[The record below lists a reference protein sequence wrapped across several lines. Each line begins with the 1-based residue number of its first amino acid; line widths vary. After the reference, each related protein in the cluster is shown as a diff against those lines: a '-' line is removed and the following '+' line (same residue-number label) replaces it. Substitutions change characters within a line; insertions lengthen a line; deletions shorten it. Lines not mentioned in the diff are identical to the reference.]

1 MRALNGAQRL
11 RHHSTTACDQTRS
24 EEVPE
29 VVEFSCQNYF
39 EATFAAHHMGILVLL
54 KHRRPMYESKVLQHR
69 SVLHRKSH
77 VVLDIEAYTIK
88 A

>member
-11 RHHSTTACDQTRS
+11 RHHSKIACDQTRS

-39 EATFAAHHMGILVLL
+39 EASFATHPPGHSVRCTNL
-54 KHRRPMYESKVLQHR
+54 KF
-69 SVLHRKSH
+69 
-77 VVLDIEAYTIK
+77 
-88 A
+88 